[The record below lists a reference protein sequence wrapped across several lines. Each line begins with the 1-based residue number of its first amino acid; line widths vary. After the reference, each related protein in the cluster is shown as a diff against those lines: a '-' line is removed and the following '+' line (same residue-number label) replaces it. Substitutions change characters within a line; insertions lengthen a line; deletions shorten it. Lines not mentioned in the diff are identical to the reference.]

1 MPVLQKLSAI
11 IMELAQTAFVKP
23 NAIPSSEVAHAA
35 LLFAQVA
42 WNRALGH
49 ETEGYQELLK
59 VFVRSNPKLWSELSS
74 RDPEALIRTMSQVK
88 ARRYPDDV
96 RVIVVSGM
104 REGNVHV
111 EWCDE
116 KDYEQACE
124 LAKLRLDLEYGKGC
138 SVGHDNSVK
147 KCEPDSSAR
156 RRHR

>member
-11 IMELAQTAFVKP
+11 MMELAQTAFVKP
-23 NAIPSSEVAHAA
+23 NAIPSSEAAHAA

-116 KDYEQACE
+116 KDY
-124 LAKLRLDLEYGKGC
+124 KHLEYGKGC
-138 SVGHDNSVK
+138 SVGHDNSIK
-147 KCEPDSSAR
+147 KCEPDISAR